1 MFSVIARVFAVIFL
15 VMAAFKATWAADTV
29 SWLFLGLAAWCA
41 SGLPLDSMPA
51 RRRTDPERS

>member
-1 MFSVIARVFAVIFL
+1 MFSLICRIAAVIFL

-41 SGLPLDSMPA
+41 SGLPFDAVPA
-51 RRRTDPERS
+51 RKRPTE